1 MQNNIAYKYDNKTNN
16 FITVSKNELLD
27 EIINERLYDI
37 NEFYNEYKDDITNK
51 MQSIIEKFISN
62 MSNEDYELRKKN
74 DVKLI
79 IYNNRD
85 KVSKEIVQ
93 NLEIIV

>member
-1 MQNNIAYKYDNKTNN
+1 LQNNIAYKYDNKTNN